1 MIKVGRVMVEGFF
14 PNDRARREQAS
25 TGEGGALTDR
35 VTISEEGKKRR
46 VMGHVMA
53 SITGPERFKKP

>member
-1 MIKVGRVMVEGFF
+1 MIKVQKVMAEGFF
-14 PNDRARREQAS
+14 HADKTKQISNNPQERPPSGD
-25 TGEGGALTDR
+25 T

-53 SITGPERFKKP
+53 SLSGPDTRKV

>member
-1 MIKVGRVMVEGFF
+1 MIKIDKVMAGSFVLQ
-14 PNDRARREQAS
+14 NSARRDSSQAQES
-25 TGEGGALTDR
+25 PAAGDR

-53 SITGPERFKKP
+53 SLSGPDLRKKG

>member
-1 MIKVGRVMVEGFF
+1 VHENPSAG
-14 PNDRARREQAS
+14 
-25 TGEGGALTDR
+25 DR

-53 SITGPERFKKP
+53 SLSGPDHRKKV

>member
-1 MIKVGRVMVEGFF
+1 MIKVNRVMAESFILQDRTRRDTGRVEDGL
-14 PNDRARREQAS
+14 
-25 TGEGGALTDR
+25 GAGDR

-53 SITGPERFKKP
+53 SLNAPEHGKKA

>member
-1 MIKVGRVMVEGFF
+1 MIKVDKVMAGGFVLQ
-14 PNDRARREQAS
+14 DKTRREPAQVHENPSA
-25 TGEGGALTDR
+25 GDR

-53 SITGPERFKKP
+53 SLSGPDLRKKV

>member
-1 MIKVGRVMVEGFF
+1 MIKVGRVMAEGFF
-14 PNDRARREQAS
+14 PDDRIRREQAS
-25 TGEGGALTDR
+25 SGDGVVTADR

-53 SITGPERFKKP
+53 SITGPERAKKP